1 MALIAEGFLFLLL
14 GVASWEVQGDSE
26 EGIVVAESLTFI
38 ILALAILFIA
48 RLVNIYLMSVIF
60 RPCRGKERW
69 RINRYELQILLAA
82 GLVKGAVP
90 FALTTS
96 TALIEQPVKV
106 TSLIIKSTVIII
118 VLFSSLIINGLLPT
132 FIRNR
137 LRMIKK
143 YVPAEHPSLFDSLI
157 DR

>member
-1 MALIAEGFLFLLL
+1 MALVAEGLLFLLL

-38 ILALAILFIA
+38 LFALLILVLARIVNVYLVSALFLA
-48 RLVNIYLMSVIF
+48 
-60 RPCRGKERW
+60 CKGKSRW
-69 RINRYELQILLAA
+69 RLNRYELQILFAA

-96 TALIEQPVKV
+96 TALIETPVKV

-118 VLFSSLIINGLLPT
+118 VLFSSLVINGLLPA

-137 LRMIKK
+137 LKMIKK
-143 YVPAEHPSLFDSLI
+143 HVHP
-157 DR
+157 

>member
-1 MALIAEGFLFLLL
+1 M
-14 GVASWEVQGDSE
+14 
-26 EGIVVAESLTFI
+26 
-38 ILALAILFIA
+38 ALAILFIA
-48 RLVNIYLMSVIF
+48 RIINIYLVSILF
-60 RPCRGKERW
+60 RPCRGKTRW
-69 RINRYELQILLAA
+69 RLNRYELQILFAA

-96 TALIEQPVKV
+96 TVLIETPVKV

-118 VLFSSLIINGLLPT
+118 VLFSSLVINGILPT

-137 LRMIKK
+137 LRMIKLH
-143 YVPAEHPSLFDSLI
+143 VSPDHPSLFDSLI